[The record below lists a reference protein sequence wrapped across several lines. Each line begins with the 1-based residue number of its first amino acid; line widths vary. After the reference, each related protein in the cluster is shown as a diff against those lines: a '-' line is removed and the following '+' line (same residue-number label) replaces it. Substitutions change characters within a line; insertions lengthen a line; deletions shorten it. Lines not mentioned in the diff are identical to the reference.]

1 MFGEVSVTLLAADG
15 EGEEGGEVIHGFGA
29 GLGVRRAEF
38 DRGDADGGH
47 DLGGFLG
54 GVDLAGFER
63 GDHGLEAFD
72 FLGGHFEGGGQFGEL
87 VVLLGGGNLKGF
99 QLGGGA
105 HGEFLDGGTEVVA
118 LGGDARDSGGG
129 FEELFF
135 DGHLD
140 IAKVGIRTNAGRR

>member
-1 MFGEVSVTLLAADG
+1 MVD
-15 EGEEGGEVIHGFGA
+15 GFGGRLA
-29 GLGVRRAEF
+29 VRRAEF
-38 DRGDADGGH
+38 DRGHADGGH

-54 GVDLAGFER
+54 GVDLAGFEF
-63 GDHGLEAFD
+63 GDHRLEAFD

-87 VVLLGGGNLKGF
+87 GVLLGSRNLEGF
-99 QLGGGA
+99 EFGGGA

-135 DGHLD
+135 DGHLV
-140 IAKVGIRTNAGRR
+140 IAEVGIRTNAGRR